1 MGIERMHEVIS
12 FVGDSNEVTTDL
24 KLKTIEPSI
33 NSDWMFGIEEDNS
46 AELAAIILEIELTI
60 NLRIF
65 LNIFDDTVMATDG
78 RVI

>member
-1 MGIERMHEVIS
+1 MGTERMHEVIS